1 MENLGIIIQA
11 RIGSTRLPFKMTLPF
26 FNDRGILELLLSRLK
41 KAGLAD
47 ETIVATT
54 ENVRDDII
62 CNIARNAGVSYFRGS
77 ESDVLDRFI
86 QAANHYHVSKII
98 RICADN
104 PFLDIPALN
113 ELIALGRDTD
123 MDYVSHCVSSGI
135 PTIKTHFGFWAEY
148 VALKALKSVSDMT
161 DESIYHEHVTNYIYT
176 HPDSFKVRLIPIPLA
191 LENRKIRLTIDT
203 LDDFRMQQG
212 IYESVYDD
220 MRDFRIEDVVDYLDR
235 HAELY
240 LTMDGMI
247 RANQK

>member
-1 MENLGIIIQA
+1 M
-11 RIGSTRLPFKMTLPF
+11 
-26 FNDRGILELLLSRLK
+26 
-41 KAGLAD
+41 
-47 ETIVATT
+47 
-54 ENVRDDII
+54 
-62 CNIARNAGVSYFRGS
+62 
-77 ESDVLDRFI
+77 
-86 QAANHYHVSKII
+86 
-98 RICADN
+98 
-104 PFLDIPALN
+104 
-113 ELIALGRDTD
+113 
-123 MDYVSHCVSSGI
+123 
-135 PTIKTHFGFWAEY
+135 
-148 VALKALKSVSDMT
+148 
-161 DESIYHEHVTNYIYT
+161 TNYIYT

>member
-1 MENLGIIIQA
+1 
-11 RIGSTRLPFKMTLPF
+11 
-26 FNDRGILELLLSRLK
+26 
-41 KAGLAD
+41 
-47 ETIVATT
+47 
-54 ENVRDDII
+54 
-62 CNIARNAGVSYFRGS
+62 
-77 ESDVLDRFI
+77 
-86 QAANHYHVSKII
+86 
-98 RICADN
+98 
-104 PFLDIPALN
+104 
-113 ELIALGRDTD
+113 

-161 DESIYHEHVTNYIYT
+161 DESVYHEHVTNYIYT

>member
-1 MENLGIIIQA
+1 M
-11 RIGSTRLPFKMTLPF
+11 
-26 FNDRGILELLLSRLK
+26 
-41 KAGLAD
+41 
-47 ETIVATT
+47 
-54 ENVRDDII
+54 
-62 CNIARNAGVSYFRGS
+62 
-77 ESDVLDRFI
+77 
-86 QAANHYHVSKII
+86 
-98 RICADN
+98 
-104 PFLDIPALN
+104 DIPALN

-220 MRDFRIEDVVDYLDR
+220 MRDFRIEDIVDYLDR